1 MRLRD
6 SVLRPCLQRQALG
19 YEGRESLEEKTLTHQ
34 DPLVG
39 RYASPE
45 MVHAFSEKRKHV
57 LWRRLWI
64 ALAEAEHELGLPM
77 VSKDQIE
84 EMRRH
89 TEDIDYEK
97 IREIE
102 ARIRHEVMAHLH
114 AYGLQCPKAKPI
126 IHLGATSAYILDNAD
141 LVIIRDGLE
150 VLRRRLVGVINEL
163 AQQAGRHRS
172 LVTVA
177 FTHYQPANLTTVG
190 KRIGLW
196 LQDFILDLGELE
208 FRLQSLRFH
217 GARGAVGTQASFM
230 ALFDEEEKV
239 KALELLVA
247 EKMGFK
253 ESYYLAG
260 QTYPRKVDAQV
271 LACLSGIAQSAHK
284 MTNDIRLLQN
294 LREVEEPFETEQ
306 VGSSAMPQKRNPML
320 SERVAGLSRYVI
332 CSSLNPAFT
341 AASQWFERTLDDSSN
356 RRLSLPGAFLATEA
370 LLNLVHN
377 IAAGMTVYPK
387 MIDRHVREE
396 LPFLAMER
404 VLMETTKV
412 GGDRQL
418 LHERLRVHA
427 MEATRVV
434 KEEGGENDLLERI
447 ASDPA
452 FSAIKERLP
461 SLLEPKNFI
470 GRAPQQ
476 VEEFLRG
483 VVEPLLMRYKDL
495 IEKPIQIRV

>member
-1 MRLRD
+1 MK
-6 SVLRPCLQRQALG
+6 
-19 YEGRESLEEKTLTHQ
+19 EESLTSE

-77 VSKDQIE
+77 VSKGQIE

-89 TEDIDYEK
+89 VEDIDYEK
-97 IREIE
+97 VKEIE

-114 AYGLQCPKAKPI
+114 AYGLQCPGARPI

-141 LVIIRDGLE
+141 LIIIREGLE
-150 VLRRRLVGVINEL
+150 ILRRRLVGVISEL
-163 AQQAGRHRS
+163 AHQAWRHRS
-172 LVTVA
+172 LITIA
-177 FTHYQPANLTTVG
+177 FTHYQPASLTTIG
-190 KRIGLW
+190 KRICLW
-196 LQDFILDLGELE
+196 LQDFVMDLEELE
-208 FRLQSLRFH
+208 FRLRNLRFH
-217 GARGAVGTQASFM
+217 GARGAVGTQSSFM
-230 ALFDEEEKV
+230 ALFEDEEEKV
-239 KALELLVA
+239 ESLERLVA

-253 ESYYLAG
+253 ESYPMAG
-260 QTYPRKVDAQV
+260 QTYTRKVDAQM
-271 LACLSGIAQSAHK
+271 LACLAGIAQSAHK

-294 LREVEEPFETEQ
+294 LKEMEEPFETEQ
-306 VGSSAMPQKRNPML
+306 VGSSAMPQKRNPIL
-320 SERVAGLSRYVI
+320 SERVAGLARYVI

-341 AASQWFERTLDDSSN
+341 AANQWFERTLDDSSN

-370 LLNLVHN
+370 LLNLIHS
-377 IAAGMTVYPK
+377 IAAGMTVYPQV
-387 MIDRHVREE
+387 IGRHVREE
-396 LPFLAMER
+396 LPFLATER
-404 VLMETTKV
+404 ILMEATKM

-427 MEATRVV
+427 MEATRVI

-452 FSAIKERLP
+452 FSNIKERLP
-461 SLLEPKNFI
+461 RLLEPKNFI

-476 VEEFLRG
+476 VEEFVKG
-483 VVEPLLMRYKDL
+483 VVEPLLERHKDL

>member
-1 MRLRD
+1 M
-6 SVLRPCLQRQALG
+6 
-19 YEGRESLEEKTLTHQ
+19 EEKPVTYQ

-45 MVHAFSEKRKHV
+45 MVHAFSEKRKHI

-64 ALAEAEHELGLPM
+64 ALAEAEHELGLQT
-77 VSKDQIE
+77 VSRDQIE
-84 EMRRH
+84 EMRLH
-89 TEDIDYEK
+89 VEDIDYEK

-102 ARIRHEVMAHLH
+102 ARTRHEVMAHLH
-114 AYGLQCPKAKPI
+114 AYGLQCPKARPI
-126 IHLGATSAYILDNAD
+126 IHLGATSAYVLDNAD
-141 LVIIRDGLE
+141 LIIISEGLE
-150 VLRRRLVGVINEL
+150 ILRRRLVGVINEL
-163 AQQAGRHRS
+163 AQQSWRHRS

-177 FTHYQPANLTTVG
+177 FTHYQPASLTTVG
-190 KRIGLW
+190 KRMGLW
-196 LQDFILDLGELE
+196 LQDFLLDLRELE
-208 FRLQSLRFH
+208 FRQENLRFH

-230 ALFDEEEKV
+230 ALFDEEEEKV
-239 KALELLVA
+239 KALEGLVA
-247 EKMGFK
+247 GKMGFK
-253 ESYYLAG
+253 ESYPLAG

-284 MTNDIRLLQN
+284 MTNDVRLLQN
-294 LREVEEPFETEQ
+294 LREMEEPFEAEQ
-306 VGSSAMPQKRNPML
+306 VGSSAMPQKRNPIL
-320 SERVAGLSRYVI
+320 SERVAGLARYVLS
-332 CSSLNPAFT
+332 SSLNPAFT

-370 LLNLVHN
+370 LLSLVHN
-377 IAAGMTVYPK
+377 IAAGMTVYPR

-396 LPFLAMER
+396 LPFLATER
-404 VLMETTKV
+404 ILMAAAKL

-427 MEATRVV
+427 MEAGRVI
-434 KEEGGENDLLERI
+434 KEEGAENDLLERI

-452 FSAIKERLP
+452 FSNIKERLP
-461 SLLEPKNFI
+461 SLLEPRNFV

-476 VEEFLRG
+476 VEEFLKG

-495 IEKPIQIRV
+495 IEKPVQIRV

>member
-1 MRLRD
+1 M
-6 SVLRPCLQRQALG
+6 Q
-19 YEGRESLEEKTLTHQ
+19 EKPTTYTSGATSQ

-45 MVHAFSEKRKHV
+45 MVHAFSEKRKHI
-57 LWRRLWI
+57 LWRKLWI

-77 VSKDQIE
+77 ISKDQIE
-84 EMRRH
+84 EMRQH
-89 TEDIDYEK
+89 VEDIDYEK
-97 IREIE
+97 VREIE

-114 AYGLQCPKAKPI
+114 AYGLQCPRAKPI

-141 LVIIRDGLE
+141 LIIIREGLE
-150 VLRRRLVGVINEL
+150 ILRRRLVGVINEL
-163 AQQAGRHRS
+163 AQQAQNHRH

-177 FTHYQPANLTTVG
+177 FTHFQPASLTTVG
-190 KRIGLW
+190 KRISLW
-196 LQDFILDLGELE
+196 LQDFVLDLEELE
-208 FRLQSLRFH
+208 FRLQNLRFH
-217 GARGAVGTQASFM
+217 GARGAVGTQASLM

-239 KALELLVA
+239 NALEGLVA

-253 ESYYLAG
+253 ELYPVAG

-271 LACLSGIAQSAHK
+271 LACLSGIAQSAHR
-284 MTNDIRLLQN
+284 MANDLRLLQN
-294 LREVEEPFETEQ
+294 LKEMEEPFETEQ
-306 VGSSAMPQKRNPML
+306 VGSSAMPQKRNPVL
-320 SERVAGLSRYVI
+320 SERLTGLARYVL

-356 RRLSLPGAFLATEA
+356 RRLSLPGTFLATEA

-377 IAAGMTVYPK
+377 IAAGTTVYPK
-387 MIDRHVREE
+387 IIDRHIREE

-404 VLMETTKV
+404 ILMEAAKV
-412 GGDRQL
+412 GGDRQI

-427 MEATRVV
+427 MQATRVI

-452 FSAIKERLP
+452 FAAIKERLP
-461 SLLEPKNFI
+461 SLLEPRNFI

-476 VEEFLRG
+476 VEEFLQG
-483 VVEPLLMRYKDL
+483 VVEPLLKRYKDL
-495 IEKPIQIRV
+495 IEKPIQIKV